1 MASATSKSTR
11 YRHDARLEVAP
22 GCLPAVWHC
31 ESVSN
36 SLLQDAV
43 LACSEAGKL
52 FIHYLTA
59 TANDTCRE
67 ARRQTISA
75 DDVLIALEDLNFGE
89 LVEPLKAALEGKQ
102 AARRLCLA
110 ALHPVVTF
118 RKQTSSKLAA
128 AKTPRLRISCRVRA

>member
-1 MASATSKSTR
+1 
-11 YRHDARLEVAP
+11 
-22 GCLPAVWHC
+22 
-31 ESVSN
+31 VSN

-75 DDVLIALEDLNFGE
+75 DDVLTALEDLNFGE

-102 AARRLCLA
+102 AARRSCLA

-118 RKQTSSKLAA
+118 RKQTSSKDAWSPHLLSCEGVVI
-128 AKTPRLRISCRVRA
+128 TPIQADACSLQG